1 MPCRAIYL
9 GLVHTLPIQSVLSYV
24 GCKSGATGITETILM
39 NTARP
44 QNVHPVCVSSNFV
57 VVWYRSS
64 LAISSRIAL
73 LARIGRFYDN
83 ACCIKATLDTV
94 DYEDMGK

>member
-1 MPCRAIYL
+1 MYL
-9 GLVHTLPIQSVLSYV
+9 GLVHTLPVQSVLSYV
-24 GCKSGATGITETILM
+24 GKSGATGITKTILM

-44 QNVHPVCVSSNFV
+44 QNIHPVCVSSYFV
-57 VVWYRSS
+57 VVWYRPS

-73 LARIGRFYDN
+73 LARIGRFHDN
-83 ACCIKATLDTV
+83 PCCIKATLDTV